1 MEQTK
6 KQLFWEICRFLLVGG
21 TATLVDYFVF
31 WLFDGKIF
39 PLLSEAGWWQ
49 TVALGLSTA
58 LGFCIGLA
66 VNWALSV
73 WFVFRQ
79 VQDERRVR
87 TKKAFAVFA
96 LIGLIGLAVTEIGV
110 LVLVGILP
118 DIPLFGQTTFLGT
131 SWAKW
136 LARVL
141 MTCVVLVWSYVGR
154 KVFVFK

>member
-6 KQLFWEICRFLLVGG
+6 KQLFWEIFRFLLVGG

-31 WLFDGKIF
+31 WLFDGQIF
-39 PLLSEAGWWQ
+39 PLLSDASWWQ
-49 TVALGLSTA
+49 TLSLSIATA
-58 LGFCIGLA
+58 LGFCTGLV
-66 VNWALSV
+66 VNWVLSV
-73 WFVFRQ
+73 RFVFRQ
-79 VQDERRVR
+79 VEDENKVR

-96 LIGLIGLAVTEIGV
+96 CIGLVGLVVTEIGV
-110 LVLVGILP
+110 LLLVGLLP
-118 DIPLFGQTTFLGT
+118 DIPLFGRTAVLGT